1 VTAGRLRKVY
11 GCLKVYFMAC
21 RDIKYGKRDIKY
33 RKRNSSP
40 GNGKTA
46 RAAVTLYPV

>member
-1 VTAGRLRKVY
+1 MVTAGRLRKVY

-21 RDIKYGKRDIKY
+21 RDIKY